1 MMIHTTGRIR
11 GGRDR
16 RGFTLLE
23 TLVAIG
29 FILAIIMVA
38 GNLLDDLSDSRR
50 RTRDRLEE
58 IEGSTLMLDLLAAR
72 LSVATSADAAGASGI
87 VGDRISLRVTGS
99 GVMLSRLTQDA
110 SLSPLV
116 DRGSL
121 EFEPQGDGLAIRE
134 GEGPW
139 TMLIPRVTA
148 IRFRYHDGDDWRDS
162 WDSGQD
168 GLPAAVEAAIWS
180 RPWPD
185 DARASW
191 MPAPMT
197 DPIDFADESFD
208 GMAEFADFLESD
220 TIESEVAADDE
231 IPPPDRIRIMSIL
244 DPNSAT
250 VNPSEAGEPPSDG
263 PGGGG

>member
-1 MMIHTTGRIR
+1 MMVHSICKIR
-11 GGRDR
+11 GRRDR

-58 IEGSTLMLDLLAAR
+58 IEGSTIMLDLLAAR

-87 VGDRISLRVTGS
+87 VGDEISLRVTGS
-99 GVMLSRLTQDA
+99 GVMLSRLAQGS

-139 TMLIPRVTA
+139 TMLVPRVTA
-148 IRFRYHDGDDWRDS
+148 VRFRYHDGDDWRDS

-168 GLPAAVEAAIWS
+168 GLPVAVEAAIWS

-185 DARASW
+185 DARAPW

-197 DPIDFADESFD
+197 APIDFANDPSDE
-208 GMAEFADFLESD
+208 MAEFADFLGSD
-220 TIESEVAADDE
+220 TTEAEIAADDE
-231 IPPPDRIRIMSIL
+231 IPPPDRIRVMSIL
-244 DPNSAT
+244 DPNSVT
-250 VNPSEAGEPPSDG
+250 TDPSETGEMTWEG
-263 PGGGG
+263 PGGDG